1 MRVIQGDTGKKLGIH
16 YEYDPT
22 DKPLGEGGMGVVFRG
37 WRFEEYTGLQREVAI
52 KVLNPGLPQHVIIRA
67 RREASVQIR
76 NENLIE
82 MIDFV
87 EVKSKDELGT
97 PITKY
102 YVISEFLHGV
112 TLDALLN
119 GKVTDY
125 KGEVI
130 PFARELYGKYLNNS
144 YLFALTIIRSL
155 LSGLMA
161 LHDAGYI
168 HRDIDPSNIMITADG
183 HIKLIDFGISKKIS
197 GPITDDTSYTQIG
210 QFIGKP
216 KYAAPELVRG
226 LSNSLAIPTDLYA
239 VGILLYQLITG
250 HVPFDG
256 EMAEILEMQLNNKLP
271 LKNIKQKAL
280 RNIIKKA
287 TQKNKDKRFQSAA
300 EFRVAIDKLFPLPY
314 PQRELNFVK
323 VNMVAAILIV
333 LIGFF
338 WWILT
343 KAPELDTN
351 NITEIEQSE
360 KNSTIFNWGI
370 DKPKE
375 ENDDIKYNKAL
386 VMLKNADTAQ
396 EGLSLLNNL
405 KNSSSDN
412 IRYNAVFLLSRL
424 YFKNKVD
431 SLDVPDSIRH
441 MQQALIGIISID
453 NKKAHQ
459 YLIEATTIN
468 NNDYHSLYEL
478 GCNYMSSGKRGTNKD
493 LKKAKEYLEKAQTL
507 AKTAK
512 DKEYIEKTR
521 IKLALLK

>member
-1 MRVIQGDTGKKLGIH
+1 MRVIQGDTGKKLGVH
-16 YEYDPT
+16 YEYNPS
-22 DKPLGEGGMGVVFRG
+22 DKPLGEGGMGIVFRG

-52 KVLNPGLPQHVIIRA
+52 KVLNPGLPQHVIFRA
-67 RREASVQIR
+67 KREASVQIR

-87 EVKSKDELGT
+87 EVKSKDELGS
-97 PITKY
+97 PVIKY

-130 PFARELYGKYLNNS
+130 PFAQELYGKYLNNP

-168 HRDIDPSNIMITADG
+168 HRDIDPSNIMVTAEG
-183 HIKLIDFGISKKIS
+183 RIKLIDFGISKKIS
-197 GPITDDTSYTQIG
+197 GPATNEASYTQIG

-226 LSNSLAIPTDLYA
+226 LTNSLAIPTDLYA

-256 EMAEILEMQLNNKLP
+256 EMAEILDMQLNKDLP
-271 LKNIKQKAL
+271 LENIKQKAV
-280 RNIIKKA
+280 RNVIKKA

-300 EFRVAIDKLFPLPY
+300 EFRVAIDKLFSLPY
-314 PQRELNFVK
+314 PQRELNYAK

-333 LIGFF
+333 VFGFF
-338 WWILT
+338 WWIFT
-343 KAPELDTN
+343 KDPESVTNDT
-351 NITEIEQSE
+351 IAETEQTEES
-360 KNSTIFNWGI
+360 SSIFNWGN
-370 DKPKE
+370 KSG
-375 ENDDIKYNKAL
+375 DDDDNTKYNNAL
-386 VMLKNADTAQ
+386 ALLKNASSAQ
-396 EGLSLLNNL
+396 EGLTLLNSL
-405 KNSSSDN
+405 KNSVSDD

-424 YFKNKVD
+424 YFKNKAD
-431 SLDVPDSIRH
+431 SLDVPDSIRN
-441 MQQALIGIISID
+441 MQKALTGIITID

-459 YLIEATTIN
+459 YLLEATTIN

-493 LKKAKEYLEKAQTL
+493 LKKAKEYLVKAQSL

-512 DKEYIEKTR
+512 DKEYMEKTR
-521 IKLALLK
+521 IKLALLQ

>member
-161 LHDAGYI
+161 LNVAVYI
-168 HRDIDPSNIMITADG
+168 NR
-183 HIKLIDFGISKKIS
+183 
-197 GPITDDTSYTQIG
+197 
-210 QFIGKP
+210 
-216 KYAAPELVRG
+216 
-226 LSNSLAIPTDLYA
+226 
-239 VGILLYQLITG
+239 
-250 HVPFDG
+250 
-256 EMAEILEMQLNNKLP
+256 
-271 LKNIKQKAL
+271 
-280 RNIIKKA
+280 
-287 TQKNKDKRFQSAA
+287 
-300 EFRVAIDKLFPLPY
+300 
-314 PQRELNFVK
+314 
-323 VNMVAAILIV
+323 
-333 LIGFF
+333 
-338 WWILT
+338 
-343 KAPELDTN
+343 
-351 NITEIEQSE
+351 
-360 KNSTIFNWGI
+360 
-370 DKPKE
+370 
-375 ENDDIKYNKAL
+375 
-386 VMLKNADTAQ
+386 
-396 EGLSLLNNL
+396 
-405 KNSSSDN
+405 
-412 IRYNAVFLLSRL
+412 
-424 YFKNKVD
+424 
-431 SLDVPDSIRH
+431 
-441 MQQALIGIISID
+441 
-453 NKKAHQ
+453 
-459 YLIEATTIN
+459 
-468 NNDYHSLYEL
+468 
-478 GCNYMSSGKRGTNKD
+478 
-493 LKKAKEYLEKAQTL
+493 
-507 AKTAK
+507 
-512 DKEYIEKTR
+512 
-521 IKLALLK
+521 